1 MPMSLLA
8 IVLFFVYTY
17 GFGFSLTRLV
27 KESEGFLERSIMRV
41 GFGLSAFILLGIVLS
56 AFRIPIDYRIF
67 LAASVAVPLYF
78 FIFKKGYKQLKAPRL
93 SLRLTAYSLSAIGA
107 LLIFA
112 ASLFMYSS
120 GAFRYP
126 YLEDDDPWGHA
137 SAAKYVSTE
146 KAVLDPLPFLNFQ
159 YMDPYPPGYDMLFGV
174 LHQTSQSVVWTL
186 KFFNALIIALSILFF
201 YFFAKEFVSS
211 SGKALFATF
220 VLASVPAYLSH
231 FIWAPALA
239 MAVFMPTMYAFEM
252 VKRDKRWWA
261 VASVCFA
268 SLLLTHPTHAAKLSA
283 MLFIYIG
290 IKAFSGFVADRTDR
304 TASAAADAQRQL
316 RVVSESWLMQNIGYL
331 AAVAGGVIL
340 SMFWWAFKLKAFAS
354 LVKGGFRG
362 GSDAA
367 AEAIRGSGNIVAKI
381 LALIPRALNAEGGTA
396 TRVYSFQDFVV
407 VHSQNM
413 INNPVGF
420 GIAASL
426 LVFIGIS
433 AAAVKFAAAVPRRK
447 LSFPIVLLL
456 CFAVTVFP
464 LGLSALQIVLAVILS
479 AFVLSLLAVVKGEKS
494 LWLAITLGWLLF
506 AFLGVNSKT
515 FDLPVGLFA
524 FRFWMILAVP
534 VAIIAAE
541 GLFTLLNGVNML
553 RPDKATAT
561 AAKFII
567 IAIVVAGVLFTST
580 KQKYDVNS
588 ACWPAGAFWSGNLVL
603 EPESGCRVPSEVV
616 AYNWLKT
623 LPQGTKV
630 FTFSGPDQVIAYG
643 SFLCGWCEA
652 EHDVKKRF
660 ANITAAELYNFMKS
674 SGYEYVVVGGIEA
687 RGFGL
692 NDTVRLVNNLAASPD
707 LFSIAYNGESAIFF
721 MAK

>member
-17 GFGFSLTRLV
+17 GLGFSLTRLV
-27 KESEGFLERSIMRV
+27 KESEGFLERSIMRI
-41 GFGLSAFILLGIVLS
+41 GIGLSAFILLGIVLS
-56 AFRIPIDYRIF
+56 AFRIPVDYRIF

-93 SLRLTAYSLSAIGA
+93 SLRLTASRLSAIAA

-174 LHQTSQSVVWTL
+174 LNQASQSVMWTL

-201 YFFAKEFVSS
+201 YFFAKEFTGS

-239 MAVFMPTMYAFEM
+239 MAVFMPLMYAFEM
-252 VKRDKRWWA
+252 VKRDKLWWA

-268 SLLLTHPTHAAKLSA
+268 SVLLTHPTHAAKLSA
-283 MLFIYIG
+283 MLFIYLG
-290 IKAFSGFVADRTDR
+290 IKVFSGFVADRKLW
-304 TASAAADAQRQL
+304 L
-316 RVVSESWLMQNIGYL
+316 RQNIGYL
-331 AAVAGGVIL
+331 AAVAGGVVL
-340 SMFWWAFKLKAFAS
+340 SMFWWAFKLKDFAS

-362 GSDAA
+362 GADAA
-367 AEAIRGSGNIVAKI
+367 AEAVRNSGNIVTKI

-426 LVFIGIS
+426 LVFAGVV
-433 AAAVKFAAAVPRRK
+433 AAARFAAGVPRPRLFVPAVFL
-447 LSFPIVLLL
+447 LSFVITFL
-456 CFAVTVFP
+456 P
-464 LGLSALQIVLAVILS
+464 LR
-479 AFVLSLLAVVKGEKS
+479 LSLLQLVLALFLAAFVVVLVSAVRSGKS
-494 LWLAITLGWLLF
+494 LWLAVTLGWLLF

-515 FDLPVGLFA
+515 FDLPIGLFA
-524 FRFWMILAVP
+524 FRFWMVLAVP

-541 GLFTLLNGVNML
+541 GLFALLNGVNML
-553 RPDKATAT
+553 RLDKATAT
-561 AAKFII
+561 AAKLII
-567 IAIVVAGVLFTST
+567 IIVVVAGMLLTSA
-580 KQKYDVNS
+580 KQKYDINT

-603 EPESGCRVPSEVV
+603 EPESSCPVQSEVV

-623 LPQGTKV
+623 LPKGTKV

-643 SFLCGWCEA
+643 AFTCGWCEP
-652 EHDVKKRF
+652 EYSMKKRF
-660 ANITAAELYNFMKS
+660 AGITAAELYDFMKS
-674 SGYEYVVVGGIEA
+674 NGYGYVVVGGIEA
-687 RGFGL
+687 RGFGI
-692 NDTVRLVNNLAASPD
+692 NDTVRLVNDLAASSD
-707 LFSIAYNGESAIFF
+707 LFSVAYNGESAIFF
-721 MAK
+721 RAK